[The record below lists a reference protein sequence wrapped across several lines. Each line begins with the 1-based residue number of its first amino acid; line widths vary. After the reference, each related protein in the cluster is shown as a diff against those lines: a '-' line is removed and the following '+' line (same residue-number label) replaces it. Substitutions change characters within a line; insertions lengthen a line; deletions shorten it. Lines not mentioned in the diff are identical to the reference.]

1 MDSNSCFTVYTS
13 CCKATQQDETQQ
25 DAIQQNATQQPK
37 IQQDVHRDLKPS
49 NLLLNTTCDLKVT
62 QQPATQQDET
72 QQDETQ
78 QDETQQDE
86 IQQDTPNKTFN
97 IQVISCYPITLSQS
111 RKCLNVLKEI
121 SQNPKCTI
129 CMLIYKLSVDYSEN
143 SDDLANLNH
152 ENVKNMSQYKTY
164 YCEFKCQSP
173 KFDEDFLDDFNTII
187 DKINLIFKDKAS
199 ITCDNNPIKDRL
211 TEIIQSL

>member
-1 MDSNSCFTVYTS
+1 MDSNSCFTLYTS
-13 CCKATQQDETQQ
+13 CCKALETQQDETQQ

-37 IQQDVHRDLKPS
+37 IQQDA
-49 NLLLNTTCDLKVT
+49 T

-72 QQDETQ
+72 QQPEI
-78 QDETQQDE
+78 QQDE
-86 IQQDTPNKTFN
+86 IQQPETQQDTPNKTFN

-199 ITCDNNPIKDRL
+199 ITCNNNNNPIKDRL